1 MTGALGPG
9 LALGV
14 GMAAGLWLVVARLAA
29 LGPPTLTER
38 VMAHVRRPRIDA
50 PLLSTGVSSTVEG
63 LIRPYLSAAGQRLE
77 GLIGGRA
84 ALSRRLH
91 RAGGQLSVQD
101 FRVQQVLWGAA
112 FFAGAL
118 AVSLLLIATG
128 SARSPGLLAV
138 FCLGMAVAGI
148 VARDQALSAAVRRRE
163 DRILSELPTVADLL
177 AVSVAAGESPAGALE
192 RTARVVRGDL
202 GAELGR
208 VLADVRAGAG
218 LVAALDGMS
227 ARLSVPALSRFTDGI
242 TVAVERGTPLAD
254 VLRAQAADARE
265 MRTRTLMEIGGRKEI
280 LMLIPVVFLVLPVT
294 ILFALFPGLVHF
306 DVVAP

>member
-1 MTGALGPG
+1 MTGGLGAG
-9 LALGV
+9 LALGA

-29 LGPPTLTER
+29 LGPPTLTDR
-38 VMAHVRRPRIDA
+38 VMAHVRRPLVDG

-63 LIRPYLSAAGQRLE
+63 ILRPYLTGAGQRLE

-84 ALSRRLH
+84 ALGRRLH
-91 RAGGQLSVQD
+91 RAGGHLSVQD

-112 FFAGAL
+112 FFAGAVL
-118 AVSLLLIATG
+118 ASLLLIATG
-128 SARSPGLLAV
+128 SARSPGLLVV
-138 FCLGMAVAGI
+138 FCLGMAVAGVI
-148 VARDQALSAAVRRRE
+148 ARDQVLSAAVRKRE

-192 RTARVVRGDL
+192 RTSRVVRGEL
-202 GAELGR
+202 GTELGR
-208 VLADVRAGAG
+208 VLADVRAGSG
-218 LVAALDGMS
+218 LVSALDTMS
-227 ARLSVPALSRFTDGI
+227 TRLSVPALSRFTDGI

>member
-1 MTGALGPG
+1 MTGGLGTG
-9 LALGV
+9 LALGA
-14 GMAAGLWLVVARLAA
+14 GLAAGLLLVVARLAA
-29 LGPPTLTER
+29 LGPPTLTDR
-38 VMAHVRRPRIDA
+38 VMAHVRRPRVDG

-63 LIRPYLSAAGQRLE
+63 LLRPYLTGAGQRLE

-91 RAGGQLSVQD
+91 RAGGHLSVQD

-112 FFAGAL
+112 FFAGAVL
-118 AVSLLLIATG
+118 ASLLLIATG
-128 SARSPGLLAV
+128 SARSPGLLVV
-138 FCLGMAVAGI
+138 FCLGMAVAGVI
-148 VARDQALSAAVRRRE
+148 ARDQLLSAAVRKRE

-192 RTARVVRGDL
+192 RTSRVVRGEL
-202 GAELGR
+202 GTELGR
-208 VLADVRAGAG
+208 VLADVRAGSG
-218 LVAALDGMS
+218 LVSALDTMS

>member
-1 MTGALGPG
+1 MTGGLGPG

-14 GMAAGLWLVVARLAA
+14 GLAAGLWLVVARLVA

-38 VMAHVRRPRIDA
+38 VMVHVRRPRVDG
-50 PLLSTGVSSTVEG
+50 PLLSSGVSSTVEG
-63 LIRPYLSAAGQRLE
+63 LLRPYLTAAGQRLE
-77 GLIGGRA
+77 GLVGGRV
-84 ALSRRLH
+84 ALSRRLQ
-91 RAGGQLSVQD
+91 RAGGHRSVQD

-112 FFAGAL
+112 FLAGAV
-118 AVSLLLIATG
+118 ATSLLLIVTG
-128 SARSPGLLAV
+128 SARSPLLLVV

-148 VARDQALSAAVRRRE
+148 IARDQALSAAVRRRE
-163 DRILSELPTVADLL
+163 ARILSELPTVADLL

-192 RTARVVRGDL
+192 RTSRVVRGEL
-202 GAELGR
+202 GAELTR

-218 LVAALDGMS
+218 LVPALDGMS

-280 LMLIPVVFLVLPVT
+280 LMLVPVVFLVLPVT